1 MPKGMVK
8 LFKDDKGFG
17 FIQPDTDGE
26 DIFFHVTSLLPGV
39 TPKPGDRVTY
49 ELGVDRRTG
58 RSRADKVMMG

>member
-8 LFKDDKGFG
+8 LFKEDKGFG
-17 FIQPDTDGE
+17 FIKPDTGGE
-26 DIFFHVTSLLPGV
+26 DIFFHVTSLLPRV
-39 TPKPGDRVTY
+39 TPRLGDRVTF